1 MKNFN
6 LKVSPF
12 SFSFIFFLFFLG
24 LPHIIFAKE
33 LTVPFG
39 GRVLSTKLPGVSCLN
54 PTGTAPVVLSSNLA
68 GVVQV
73 GVSSADRNQNTGQR
87 IGGAVGGLYRA
98 IPLYTWAFSPTG
110 TVRQPKAGDWILGRQ
125 KLVPNLSTCV
135 IDGANVPFPV
145 VETNNYSVSQ
155 KIQNN

>member
-1 MKNFN
+1 MK
-6 LKVSPF
+6 
-12 SFSFIFFLFFLG
+12 FIFSLVFFLG
-24 LPHIIFAKE
+24 VTGTPQIVLGKE
-33 LTVPFG
+33 MTVPFG
-39 GRVLSTKLPGVSCLN
+39 GRVLTTTLPGVSCMN

-73 GVSSADRNQNTGQR
+73 GVSSASRNQNVGQR

-110 TVRQPKAGDWILGRQ
+110 TVKQPKAGDWILGRQ
-125 KLVPNLSTCV
+125 KIIPNVSTCI
-135 IDGANVPFPV
+135 IDGANIPFPV